1 MHKKTKILIS
11 FFFLFIGSLFFQNSF
26 AKYVIEDTVLAV
38 KLDID
43 RCKPN
48 IELLDITTSNSFY
61 PNYANKSHLISGHIK
76 LIEKNIVRN
85 DLSTS
90 NIKIKVANQWIT
102 PTFQNFSLV
111 SNTPTEKIYAFSFT
125 NTTSDGSLT
134 LALPAG
140 IVEDKSGLLNDAKYF
155 STPITIDN
163 TPPVATFKELS
174 SSEQKSKAEITS
186 NEALCTISGW
196 DSSPNNMILSKEFTN
211 YITYSLPITDL
222 AQNHSEVLIDIK
234 NATYISLQYGTFDDY
249 SSQTVVS
256 AGKISAPNTI
266 TSNSICKSEVILL
279 NLSGSIASNLLQARI
294 YDYTHWGDGARD
306 ICRYAEILYLHGY
319 NNWVTVGSH
328 NLMRFNKLIFT
339 QMGGRGQ
346 NFPNATSS
354 NIKIPIPSDIA
365 KQYLYGISG
374 IQFKLTDTSTYSVV
388 YQSYVH
394 GIGWLKASA
403 DGQENLYAHNKPI
416 SAFRINLVPKTEK
429 QYLIDYWN
437 RDVGTN
443 HIN

>member
-1 MHKKTKILIS
+1 MPKKIKLFIS
-11 FFFLFIGSLFFQNSF
+11 FFFIFIFSLSFQHSF

-48 IELLDITTSNSFY
+48 IELLDITTSNPIY
-61 PNYANKSHLISGHIK
+61 PNYANKTHIISGHIK
-76 LIEKNIVRN
+76 LIEKNIIRN
-85 DLSTS
+85 NLSTT
-90 NIKIKVANQWIT
+90 NLKIKVANEWIT
-102 PTFQNFSLV
+102 PNFQNFSLV
-111 SNTPTEKIYAFSFT
+111 SDTPTEKIYAFSFT
-125 NTTSDGSLT
+125 NTASDGALT
-134 LALPAG
+134 IVIPSG

-155 STPITIDN
+155 STHITIDN
-163 TPPVATFKELS
+163 IAPVATFKEIS
-174 SSEQKSKAEITS
+174 NSNHKSKAEITA
-186 NEALCTISGW
+186 NESICPISGW
-196 DSSPNNMILSKEFTN
+196 DSSNNNTILSKEFTN
-211 YITYSLPITDL
+211 YITYGLPITDF

-234 NATYISLQYGTFDDY
+234 NATYLSLQYGTFDDY

-256 AGKISAPNTI
+256 AGKVSAPNTI
-266 TSNSICKSEVILL
+266 TSNSICKSEVILI
-279 NLSGSIASNLLQARI
+279 NLSGNISSDLLQGRV

-306 ICRYAEILYLHGY
+306 ICRYSEMSYIHGY
-319 NNWVTVGSH
+319 NDWVTVGK
-328 NLMRFNKLIFT
+328 NKLMYFNKILFT

-346 NFPNATSS
+346 NFPNATSA

-374 IQFKLTDTSTYSVV
+374 IQFKLKDTSTYSVV

-416 SAFRINLVPKTEK
+416 SAFRINLVPKSEK
-429 QYLIDYWN
+429 QYLINYWN

-443 HIN
+443 HVN